1 MRTLVLSVINL
12 TLPEPHGPKRYVEAM
27 RKAYAQQRVV
37 KIRGDFAG
45 MIGSLRADEND
56 PTILHGE
63 FYKFMDLQ
71 AERGWF
77 DLRERRPAEPDDLA
91 AIQIPDHLRP
101 HFQFLPFVF
110 YGGCHRLVMVSRDG
124 DDVITPKQAA
134 RVLQGALRAAGEQP
148 KLTVEPQREV
158 LDEIL
163 AMPRLRKLTLQIVPP
178 NPDGLAEAERK
189 LLQEMRNQNA
199 QRLQIEL
206 DTRDADGLRP
216 DERTQTL
223 ARIAQSNGKVV
234 AKGGEHGQTHTVSTA
249 DHPLEDKVAYDPD
262 TDLRQAVFL
271 DRARALLVRLGIL
284 RG

>member
-12 TLPEPHGPKRYVEAM
+12 TLPEPHGPQRYIVAM
-27 RKAYAQQRVV
+27 RKAFAQRQVV
-37 KIRGDFAG
+37 KIRGDLAG
-45 MIGSLRADEND
+45 MIGSLRADEHD
-56 PTILHGE
+56 ETILHGE

-77 DLRERRPAEPDDLA
+77 DLRQRRPAEPEDLA

-110 YGGCHRLVMVSRDG
+110 HARCHRLVMICRDG
-124 DDVITPKQAA
+124 EDAITPKQAA
-134 RVLQGALRAAGEQP
+134 RVLQGALKAAGEQP
-148 KLTVEPQREV
+148 QVTVEPQREV

-163 AMPRLRKLTLQIVPP
+163 AMPRLRKLTLEIVPP
-178 NPDGLAEAERK
+178 NPDGLAEAERQ
-189 LLQEMRNQNA
+189 LMEEMRSQNA

-206 DTRDADGLRP
+206 DARNAGGLRP

-234 AKGGEHGQTHTVSTA
+234 AKGGERGQTRTVSTA
-249 DHPLEDKVAYDPD
+249 DHPLEDKVTYDPN
-262 TDLRQAVFL
+262 TELRQAAL
-271 DRARALLVRLGIL
+271 LGRARALLVRLGL
-284 RG
+284 LKE

>member
-12 TLPEPHGPKRYVEAM
+12 TLPEPHGPQRYLAAM
-27 RKAYAQQRVV
+27 HRAFAQRRVV

-45 MIGSLRADEND
+45 MIGSLRADEHD

-77 DLRERRPAEPDDLA
+77 DLRQRRPAEPDDLA

-110 YGGCHRLVMVSRDG
+110 YASCHRLVMISRDG
-124 DDVITPKQAA
+124 EDAITPKQAV
-134 RVLQGALRAAGEQP
+134 RLLQGALKAAGEQP
-148 KLTVEPQREV
+148 ELTVEPQREV

-163 AMPRLRKLTLQIVPP
+163 AMPRLRELTLQIVPP
-178 NPDGLAEAERK
+178 NPDGLAEAERQ
-189 LLQEMRNQNA
+189 LLQEMRSQNA
-199 QRLQIEL
+199 QRLQVVL
-206 DTRDADGLRP
+206 NTRDADGLRP

-234 AKGGEHGQTHTVSTA
+234 AKGGERGQARTVSTA
-249 DHPLEDKVAYDPD
+249 DHPLEDKVTYDPN
-262 TDLRQAVFL
+262 TELRQAVLL
-271 DRARALLVRLGIL
+271 DRARALLVRLGL
-284 RG
+284 LKE